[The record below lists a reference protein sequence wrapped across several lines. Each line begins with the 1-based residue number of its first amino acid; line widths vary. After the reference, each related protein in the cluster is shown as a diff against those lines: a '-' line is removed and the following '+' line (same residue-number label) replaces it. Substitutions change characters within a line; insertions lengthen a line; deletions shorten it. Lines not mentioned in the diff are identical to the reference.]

1 MKQWHGILRHLR
13 VQQSDQV
20 HLLILIPSLTL
31 VFLSLIAR
39 TASSAIDLT
48 LEKKKVTEQLKH
60 RLSEVQ
66 NDEAIQV
73 TLTTAPSPPLVQNM
87 SEETAGELA
96 GDGGGKRDPRECSVS
111 PSLPHHCLV
120 RDPTCARDTCDLTDG
135 SALGQTPDE
144 LLHLTPHESR
154 SQSSPRI
161 SPSEGDSKGHTHT
174 EGKEAR
180 DTTWGVPFRIRVP
193 GYGREKLARRVVS
206 LTIAFEQGA
215 VSPAEYFGA
224 VAGDF
229 DGQGLS
235 FGLLQWNL
243 GSCSLQPLL
252 TAFLRKDPP
261 RFRAIMDTGVDF
273 VEQLLAAPCEEA
285 LSLARRVMLDADG
298 QVQEPWL
305 TRFRALGHER
315 AFQEVQVQSLLPHV
329 QKACRLA
336 EAFGFHSERAVALFF
351 DILVQNGGIPPLV
364 RTQYEQDIQEGE
376 YFLGRTL
383 NEVERMQLLANRQAE
398 AANPKWADTVR
409 ARKLTIVQGEG
420 SVNGIS
426 YNLEALGIG
435 LRDYKTGKAVSL
447 NNGEA
452 TLKQRADGDVRG

>member
-1 MKQWHGILRHLR
+1 
-13 VQQSDQV
+13 
-20 HLLILIPSLTL
+20 
-31 VFLSLIAR
+31 
-39 TASSAIDLT
+39 
-48 LEKKKVTEQLKH
+48 
-60 RLSEVQ
+60 
-66 NDEAIQV
+66 
-73 TLTTAPSPPLVQNM
+73 
-87 SEETAGELA
+87 
-96 GDGGGKRDPRECSVS
+96 
-111 PSLPHHCLV
+111 
-120 RDPTCARDTCDLTDG
+120 
-135 SALGQTPDE
+135 
-144 LLHLTPHESR
+144 
-154 SQSSPRI
+154 
-161 SPSEGDSKGHTHT
+161 
-174 EGKEAR
+174 
-180 DTTWGVPFRIRVP
+180 
-193 GYGREKLARRVVS
+193 
-206 LTIAFEQGA
+206 
-215 VSPAEYFGA
+215 
-224 VAGDF
+224 
-229 DGQGLS
+229 
-235 FGLLQWNL
+235 
-243 GSCSLQPLL
+243 
-252 TAFLRKDPP
+252 
-261 RFRAIMDTGVDF
+261 
-273 VEQLLAAPCEEA
+273 
-285 LSLARRVMLDADG
+285 MLDADG

-336 EAFGFHSERAVALFF
+336 EAFGYHSERAIALFF

-452 TLKQRADGDVRG
+452 TVKQRVDGDGSG

>member
-1 MKQWHGILRHLR
+1 MKQWNGILQHL

-20 HLLILIPSLTL
+20 RLLILIPSLTL

-48 LEKKKVTEQLKH
+48 LEKKKVTEQLKQ

-66 NDEAIQV
+66 NDEELQV
-73 TLTTAPSPPLVQNM
+73 TLATESSPPLVQSM
-87 SEETAGELA
+87 SDETARELKGEERR
-96 GDGGGKRDPRECSVS
+96 KRVSGECSVS
-111 PSLPHHCLV
+111 PSPPHQCLV
-120 RDPTCARDTCDLTDG
+120 RDPACVRDTFDLTDG
-135 SALGQTPDE
+135 SELGKTPDE
-144 LLHLTPHESR
+144 LLQLTPHESR
-154 SQSSPRI
+154 SQSSSRVSHSGADI
-161 SPSEGDSKGHTHT
+161 EGHART
-174 EGKEAR
+174 EGKEASG
-180 DTTWGVPFRIRVP
+180 TTWGLSFRVRVP
-193 GYGREKLARRVVS
+193 GHGRDKLAGRVVS
-206 LTIAFEQGA
+206 LTIAFEQGG
-215 VSPAEYFGA
+215 VSPAEYFGT
-224 VAGDF
+224 VSGDF

-235 FGLLQWNL
+235 FGILQWNL

-252 TAFLRKDPP
+252 AAFRRRDDA
-261 RFRAIMDTGVDF
+261 RFRAIMETEADF
-273 VEQLLAAPCEEA
+273 VEQLIGAPCDEA
-285 LSLARRVMLDADG
+285 LSLARRVMLDTDG
-298 QVQEPWL
+298 QVQEAWI
-305 TRFRALGHER
+305 TRFHTLGRER
-315 AFQEVQVQSLLPHV
+315 VFQEVQVQYLLPHV
-329 QKACRLA
+329 QKAYSLA

-376 YFLGRTL
+376 HFLGRPL
-383 NEVERMQLLANRQAE
+383 NEVERMQILANRQAE

-426 YNLEALGIG
+426 YNLDTLGIG

-452 TLKQRADGDVRG
+452 TLKQRTDSDVRG